1 MRNLLDTV
9 LNAALTVMI
18 IAAIAYALLCAGA
31 YTLTAAEQPLTK
43 DEEIIAITLMGEA
56 RGEKSFGMYAVA
68 CVIQKRAD
76 ERKLTPAQVCKE
88 KWQFSCWNKG
98 QEKNLDLMRRL
109 LKHNTVEARY
119 AKQLARAICAG
130 GRLAHGIT
138 GNANHY
144 YSTKVMSKPPYWAFK
159 TVKRKNKPSIKV
171 RITPSRIIGNHVFYK
186 GL

>member
-144 YSTKVMSKPPYWAFK
+144 YSTKAMSEPPYWTYK
-159 TVKRKNKPSIKV
+159 TIKRKNQASIKV
-171 RITPSRIIGNHVFYK
+171 RITPSRIIGNHAFYK
-186 GL
+186 L

>member
-171 RITPSRIIGNHVFYK
+171 RITPSRIIGNHAFYK
-186 GL
+186 L